1 MSAGGGVGAGGNG
14 SAGAGGGVE
23 FTADGRLVLRRM
35 PNWYLT
41 LFFSDALERFGFYGL
56 QAILVLYAAAP
67 RARGGLGLD
76 VADAASLFGAWIG
89 FMFMLSL
96 VGGWVGDRLLGN
108 RRALLAGCLTSVA
121 GYLCL
126 AVPADWATAAGL
138 PLLGIGGA
146 VYKPN
151 HQAMINIM
159 FGDRSRAR
167 EAGISLMYVAT
178 QVSALLAPLVTG
190 YLGERV
196 SWHLAF
202 LVPAVVLLATSVQL
216 AVTAPQFGGVGDR
229 PANPLTPA
237 ERAAAARRTVYCV
250 AVPAAVLVAAGLL
263 GVLSATL
270 AIALTGVLSVVVP
283 IAGYALLYRN
293 PELGPDDRRRLR
305 TFLAVYLGATL
316 FWMIIAHAA
325 SLLNL
330 FARDHVDLDV
340 AGFVIP
346 ASWLQVATPV
356 FILVLAPVIALVV
369 PRIGGRD
376 NVGVKFALSLG
387 LVGGGFL
394 IMSLATVVAAGG
406 GRISPVWLIV
416 VYLTHACGEVIIAAV
431 TISAAADVLP
441 SGFLGRTLGMLWLF
455 AGLGGGL
462 GSGVVRLSQVMPEP
476 LYYLTLGSVAALC
489 GLGFGLCRRMI
500 SRGLA
505 PSAPHA
511 DPVEQGRAA
520 R

>member
-1 MSAGGGVGAGGNG
+1 MSTGERPAELSEGGT
-14 SAGAGGGVE
+14 
-23 FTADGRLVLRRM
+23 FVLRRM
-35 PNWYLT
+35 PGWYLT

-67 RARGGLGLD
+67 QSRGGLGLAT
-76 VADAASLFGAWIG
+76 ADAASLFGAWLG

-108 RRALLAGCLTSVA
+108 RRALLAGCLVSVA

-126 AVPADWATAAGL
+126 AVPAGWATAVGL

-159 FGDRSRAR
+159 FGDRSRVR

-196 SWHLAF
+196 SWNLAF
-202 LVPAVVLLATSVQL
+202 LVPAVVLLATTVQL
-216 AVTAPQFGGVGDR
+216 TVTAPQFGGTGDR
-229 PANPLTPA
+229 PVNPLTPA
-237 ERAAAARRTVYCV
+237 ERRTAVLRTALCV
-250 AVPAAVLVAAGLL
+250 ATLAAVLATAALRGM
-263 GVLSATL
+263 LSPTL
-270 AIALTGVLSVVVP
+270 AIGLTGVLSVIVP
-283 IAGYALLYRN
+283 IAGYVLLYRN
-293 PELGPDDRRRLR
+293 PLLGPDDRRRLR

-316 FWMIIAHAA
+316 FWMIVAHAG

-356 FILVLAPVIALVV
+356 FILLLAPLIATAL

-376 NVGVKFALSLG
+376 NVGVKFAISLG
-387 LVGGGFL
+387 LVGTGFL

-406 GRISPVWLIV
+406 DRISPAWLII

-441 SGFLGRTLGMLWLF
+441 AGFVGRTLGMLWLF

-462 GSGVVRLSQVMPEP
+462 GSGVVRLSEVVPEP
-476 LYYLTLGSVAALC
+476 VYYLALGLVAAAC
-489 GLGFGLCRRMI
+489 GLAFGLCRRMLTQ
-500 SRGLA
+500 GLA
-505 PSAPHA
+505 PSIEPSDA
-511 DPVEQGRAA
+511 DDGQVRPIS
-520 R
+520 